1 MIIIEMNTILAL
13 IKSEREKNIYEE
25 ILIEKL
31 AEQIRYPLP
40 TYLAYIASHN

>member
-1 MIIIEMNTILAL
+1 MNTILAM
-13 IKSEREKNIYEE
+13 IKSEREKKNEE

-40 TYLAYIASHN
+40 TYLAYIALSN